1 MNDLLIINR
10 PIQEVFEFITNQSN
24 AKLWKPFVTES
35 RQITDGQIGAG
46 TQFVEGIDVWNRH
59 FAGIVEI
66 LEYQPPHRFVYKTRE
81 EPYPFSFVA
90 QMSFEETP
98 SGTIVHGNVEFQ
110 GHGWFWNQFT
120 PLIRL
125 IFKSQE
131 KKSFHHL
138 KQVIEN
144 AIKE

>member
-1 MNDLLIINR
+1 MNDLIIINR
-10 PIQEVFEFITNQSN
+10 PIQEVFDFMTDQSN

-35 RQITDGQIGAG
+35 RQITDGQIGVG

-66 LEYQPPHRFVYKTRE
+66 LEYQPPHRFVYRTRE

-98 SGTIVHGNVEFQ
+98 AGTLIRGHVDFH
-110 GHGWFWNQFT
+110 GHGLFWDWLT
-120 PLIRL
+120 PLVRL
-125 IFKSQE
+125 IFKSQR
-131 KKSFHHL
+131 KSFYRF
-138 KQVIEN
+138 KQVMEDSN
-144 AIKE
+144 KE

>member
-1 MNDLLIINR
+1 M
-10 PIQEVFEFITNQSN
+10 TNQSN

-35 RQITDGQIGAG
+35 RQITDGQIGVG
-46 TQFVEGIDVWNRH
+46 TQFVEGFDVWDRH
-59 FAGIVEI
+59 FSGIVEI

-81 EPYPFSFVA
+81 EPYPFSLVA

-98 SGTIVHGNVEFQ
+98 AGTLIRGHVDFQ

-125 IFKSQE
+125 FFKSQE
-131 KKSFHHL
+131 RKSFYRF
-138 KQVIEN
+138 KQVMEN
-144 AIKE
+144 SSKE